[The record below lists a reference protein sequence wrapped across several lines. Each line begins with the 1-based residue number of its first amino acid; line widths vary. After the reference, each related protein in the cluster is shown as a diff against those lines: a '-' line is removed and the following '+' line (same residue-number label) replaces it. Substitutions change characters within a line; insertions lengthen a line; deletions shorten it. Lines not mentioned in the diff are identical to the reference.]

1 VKSKIAMRDHKKN
14 PRYVQLLV
22 TAKDLFWKH
31 GLKRVTVE
39 EICREAGVSK
49 MTFYK
54 FFPNKVVLAK
64 AVYDREVED
73 GYKKF
78 KTIMEDG
85 DTSPPEKMESILRLK
100 LEGSNDI
107 SPEFMQDF
115 YANPELGLLSH
126 VEEKSR
132 EIWVE
137 VIKDFKKA
145 QHEGWLRKDFKPEG
159 IFMFMNKFL
168 DIFNDTDITALYG
181 SPQELV
187 MELTRF
193 FIYGIIPREGDR
205 KR

>member
-1 VKSKIAMRDHKKN
+1 MRDKKKN
-14 PRYVQLLV
+14 PRYMQLIAA
-22 TAKDLFWKH
+22 AKELFWKH

-64 AVYDREVED
+64 AVYDREVEN
-73 GYKKF
+73 GYEKF
-78 KTIMEDG
+78 KSIMEDE
-85 DTSPPEKMESILRLK
+85 DNSPAEKMESILRLK
-100 LEGSNDI
+100 LEGSHDI

-115 YANPELGLLSH
+115 YANPELGLLAH

-132 EIWVE
+132 GIWVE

-168 DIFNDTDITALYG
+168 DIFNDTDILGLYG

-193 FIYGIIPREGDR
+193 FIYGIMPRQGEQ